1 MTTVEQLNTGE
12 IIKKNYLL
20 LFIFSISL
28 LGGSL
33 EAFITGQ
40 STKGIIF
47 ITLLVVFLIGYV
59 VIKLLNRANVFP
71 YIFICVVYT
80 TIIYGLIISSGT
92 YNIVMILFFITLLSA
107 IHFYR
112 VLFLSSFVL
121 GIILL
126 FISNHF
132 GGMTQSFPMTLM
144 VYILFGAS
152 LTLVIYLNGKQSMKL
167 EELLNQSSKDANE
180 KKAQKEDLE
189 KKVNVLIE
197 SINQVNAKIQ
207 TNYLAQQEIKSSVNE
222 LSSASLT
229 QNSKIQEITESS
241 SNTMVEMKKLHG
253 SSKELQQES
262 DVARKVSADG
272 TNHANELA
280 KNMEQLQGLVDS
292 LNKTFETLSSKISET
307 NSFAGIIGDI
317 TEQTNLLALNASIEA
332 ARAGEAG
339 RGFSVVAD
347 EIRKLAEV
355 TSGTTT
361 KITNN
366 LAELNAQSASALS
379 EMLKSKEQM
388 VTSKAS
394 ATQVMSYFNQLSEM
408 LIGISDKFKVV
419 DQLAD
424 DVENRTKVV
433 EDATNDLAAII
444 EQETAS
450 LQQMNAT
457 IEAINDE
464 NQHIAEKMAVT
475 VQLTEELRN

>member
-1 MTTVEQLNTGE
+1 M
-12 IIKKNYLL
+12 
-20 LFIFSISL
+20 LFIFAISL

-33 EAFITGQ
+33 EAFVTGQ
-40 STKGIIF
+40 NTKGLIF
-47 ITLLVVFLIGYV
+47 MTLLIVFLIGYF
-59 VIKLLNRANVFP
+59 VIKLLKKANVFP
-71 YIFICVVYT
+71 YIFIAVVYT

-112 VLFLSSFVL
+112 TLFLFSFIVGIVL
-121 GIILL
+121 LIV
-126 FISNHF
+126 SNHF
-132 GGMTQSFPMTLM
+132 GGMSQSFSMTLM

-152 LTLVIYLNGKQSMKL
+152 LTLVIYLNGKQSKKL
-167 EELLNQSSKDANE
+167 EELLNQSSTLADE
-180 KKAQKEDLE
+180 KEVQRESLE
-189 KKVNVLIE
+189 KKVSKLVE
-197 SINQVNAKIQ
+197 SINLVNEKIQVNYQ
-207 TNYLAQQEIKSSVNE
+207 AQQEIKTSVNE

-229 QNSKIQEITESS
+229 QNNKIQEITESS
-241 SNTMVEMKKLHG
+241 SNTMIEMKKLHD
-253 SSKELQQES
+253 SSKDLQQES
-262 DVARKVSADG
+262 DVARNVSSDG

-280 KNMEQLQGLVDS
+280 KNMEQLQGLVES
-292 LNKTFETLSSKISET
+292 LNQTFEILSSKIMET

-388 VTSKAS
+388 ETSKAS
-394 ATQVMSYFNQLSEM
+394 AAQVMNYFNQLSEM
-408 LIGISDKFKVV
+408 LTSISNKFKLV
-419 DQLAD
+419 DQLTD
-424 DVENRTKVV
+424 DVEIRTKVV

-457 IEAINDE
+457 IEAINEE
-464 NQHIAEKMAVT
+464 NQQIAEKMLET
-475 VQLTEELRN
+475 VQRTEELRS